1 MAGQGQGLPN
11 SFKFEQFGGMLPAW
25 DDTLIPPG
33 QASDAEN
40 TYLFSG
46 GLAGWRKPKLL
57 YTMLSGASKFAY
69 RLPTLT
75 EVRAQAIFYMLLQ
88 PINAL
93 QVTVGEETYTFV
105 AGVPAAAYQVAIGAT
120 LNDSLAN
127 LFNALTLDSGANTGG
142 GTIYGVGTY
151 ANPAIDQSGPPTLN
165 QIAYDTPRIHVFAP
179 ETGAAYNVTAVSHN
193 APGYFSWRTT
203 DTVTETTT
211 LAGGVNLTFDPAVT
225 GASTWIE
232 FADPDTDVI
241 RSPVVDDEFDRY
253 YFASPSLPPMYNT
266 RARIEAG
273 SRHWL
278 LGVPAP
284 NCSPGV
290 SVTGGGDA
298 VILANDGTN
307 MSGAAAT
314 LLANVIYLQKVI
326 PEGNTI
332 LTDMVMTMG
341 ASHTQLSYAAVLY
354 DDNNGAPN
362 TLLNVG
368 IINTSDASD
377 GEDLS
382 SAFVNPTGMLA
393 NTPYWIGMMFN
404 DAPTIR
410 IADGTGS
417 VANQGVTSLNTFSN
431 GPPATIT
438 AYSSNQP
445 TLVVYGNG
453 TSDDVISAR
462 SYVYTYVTEYG
473 EESAPSPATVESGWS
488 NGVWTVSLFTP
499 PPDQMGVSRNITK
512 IKLYRSITAQAG
524 PTTYFF
530 ITELPVATEN
540 YVDINSDDEIVVN
553 AELISQ
559 LWTPPPEG
567 LLGFVSMPN
576 GMIAAW
582 RANEIWF
589 CEPYRPH
596 AWPAAYV
603 LTTEYPIVGLGVSGS
618 SVVACTAG
626 APYVAN
632 GVSPGIMSTTR
643 TQTTEPC
650 ISRGSII
657 GVDEGV
663 YYSSPNG
670 LILVTQYGAV
680 KNSTGT
686 WVTREKWQQLTPQK
700 NLRAIF
706 LVGGYIALGCVRNGD
721 TSVAQTGFTLELT
734 GNNQDGDAP
743 GLEPARHR
751 VGFNRLTAPNGYDV
765 DNLRLD
771 PWSATALVFQNGG
784 VWYYDFSDT
793 APEMQV
799 YTWRSKKFQQ
809 RSKENFAA
817 MRFKFSIPEGTPAL
831 NATRLEADTDA
842 AVWTAGLPADRYGFI
857 RVYAGNDEL
866 VTAREL
872 RRPMETLR
880 ILSGFKHETWVIE
893 IEARVPIANF
903 QIASSVKALA
913 QT

>member
-1 MAGQGQGLPN
+1 MPGQGQGLPN

-40 TYLFSG
+40 AYLYTG

-57 YTMLSGASKFAY
+57 YTLQGSASKFAY

-75 EVRAQAIFYMLLQ
+75 ETRAQAIFYMLLQ
-88 PINAL
+88 PINAV

-105 AGVPAAAYQVAIGAT
+105 AGTPAAAYQVAIGAT

-127 LFNALTLDSGANTGG
+127 FFNALTLDSGANTGA

-165 QIAYDTPRIHVFAP
+165 QIAYDVPRIHVFAP
-179 ETGAAYNVTAVSHN
+179 EVGAAYNVTKVSHN
-193 APGYFSWRTT
+193 APGYFSWRKT

-211 LAGGVNLTFDPAVT
+211 LAGGVNLTFDPDVT
-225 GASTWIE
+225 SPSTWME

-241 RSPVVDDEFDRY
+241 RSPVVDDEHDRY
-253 YFASPSLPPMYNT
+253 YFASPSLPPKYNP
-266 RARIEAG
+266 RDRIEAG
-273 SRHWL
+273 SPAWL

-284 NCSPGV
+284 NCSPEVTV
-290 SVTGGGDA
+290 SGGGDA
-298 VILANDGTN
+298 VVLAYDATN
-307 MSGAAAT
+307 ISGASAT
-314 LLANVIYLQKVI
+314 LLANVIYLLPVT
-326 PEGNTI
+326 PEGNTV
-332 LTDMVMTMG
+332 LTDMVLLAGADMTDV
-341 ASHTQLSYAAVLY
+341 SYAAVLY
-354 DDNNGAPN
+354 DDNNGVPN

-368 IINTSDASD
+368 VLNTSDVANGD
-377 GEDLS
+377 TLS
-382 SAFVNPTGMLA
+382 SAFLNPTGLLA
-393 NTPYWIGMMFN
+393 NSKYWIGMMFDKAMTVQVA
-404 DAPTIR
+404 DAT
-410 IADGTGS
+410 GTPAYSGYTVS
-417 VANQGVTSLNTFSN
+417 NTFSN

-438 AYSSNQP
+438 SYNTGQP
-445 TLVVYGNG
+445 TLVIYGNG
-453 TSDDVISAR
+453 TSDDVLSAR

-473 EESAPSPATVESGWS
+473 EESAPSPATVETGWS
-488 NGVWTVSLFTP
+488 NGVWTINLFTP
-499 PPDQMGVSRNITK
+499 PPDQMGVTRNITK
-512 IKLYRSITAQAG
+512 TKLYRSITSLAG
-524 PTTYFF
+524 ATTYFF
-530 ITELPVATEN
+530 ITELPVATATYE
-540 YVDINSDDEIVVN
+540 DINSDDEIVVN
-553 AELISQ
+553 DQLISQ

-576 GMIAAW
+576 GIIAGW

-632 GVSPGIMSTTR
+632 GVQPGLMSTTKV
-643 TQTTEPC
+643 QNSEPC
-650 ISRGSII
+650 MSRGSIL

-663 YYSSPNG
+663 YYASPNG

-680 KNSTGT
+680 KNSTGA
-686 WVTREKWQQLTPQK
+686 WITREKWQQLTPQK
-700 NLRAIF
+700 NLRAV
-706 LVGGYIALGCVRNGD
+706 LCAGGYLALGCVRDGD
-721 TSVAQTGFTLELT
+721 ASVAQTGFTLELT
-734 GNNQDGDAP
+734 GSTQDSAAP
-743 GLEPARHR
+743 GLEPSRHR

-771 PWSATALVFQNGG
+771 PWSAVALVIQNGG

-817 MRFKFSIPEGTPAL
+817 MRFKFSIPDGTPAL
-831 NATRLEADTDA
+831 NATRLEADTDDP
-842 AVWTAGLPADRYGFI
+842 VWVSGLPADRYGFL
-857 RVYAGNDEL
+857 RVYAGNNEL
-866 VTAREL
+866 VTTREI
-872 RRPMETLR
+872 RRPMEILR
-880 ILSGFKHETWVIE
+880 LSSGFKHETWVIE

-903 QIASSVKALA
+903 QIATSPKALA